1 MLCIIKYGFY
11 FVVPLKIKSKPLKQ
25 TFTLLSAITL
35 FFTACRKENNF
46 VNELPPMNIPV
57 AELCNPQTDT
67 PANRSYSTDSVV
79 AVQYSQSN
87 CGLIPLSNKNYW
99 VYKDSMFADGVFQTV
114 KFDTLRYTAKF
125 KSLNDGLIW
134 WQSNMYAGIP
144 ELLYANDSSLFEIGD
159 RLFTQGIK
167 DVRKDYSLFAGDSIR
182 YLANFQ
188 DAAAM
193 GRSIKLQGDYMV
205 SGDTYSDCIFF
216 EKNARDYRRDR
227 VYFKPGLGVVKYIHE
242 KSPMGQRSIKL
253 QQVLTLV
260 DHHIE

>member
-1 MLCIIKYGFY
+1 M
-11 FVVPLKIKSKPLKQ
+11 KQ
-25 TFTLLSAITL
+25 TFTLLVASVL
-35 FFTACRKENNF
+35 FFSACRKESNF
-46 VNELPPMNIPV
+46 ANELSPMQLPV
-57 AELCNPQTDT
+57 AEVCLVQRDNPS
-67 PANRSYSTDSVV
+67 NRSYTSDSVV
-79 AVQYSQSN
+79 AVEYSKYH
-87 CGLIPLSNKNYW
+87 CGFIPLSSKNYW
-99 VYKDSMFADGVFQTV
+99 VYADSIFTDGVFLKVQM
-114 KFDTLRYTAKF
+114 DTLRYTAKF
-125 KSLNDGLIW
+125 KSLSDGLIW
-134 WQSNMYAGIP
+134 WESNMYAGIP

-182 YLANFQ
+182 YLANFE

-193 GRSIKLQGDYMV
+193 GRSIKLEGDYTV
-205 SGDTYSDCIFF
+205 AGDSYSDCIFF

-260 DHHIE
+260 DFHIE